1 MIDNNMQA
9 PQVFLRRNSVEKK
22 TGLSRSRIYALMA
35 TGDFPTTIHLSVM
48 TVVWIEA
55 EVEEWMA
62 RHIASRGV

>member
-9 PQVFLRRNSVEKK
+9 PQVFLRRNAVEKK
-22 TGLSRSRIYALMA
+22 TGLSRSRIYALMSSN
-35 TGDFPTTIHLSVM
+35 DFPKTIHLSVM

-55 EVEEWMA
+55 EIEEWMA